1 MMTDKWGRRWFKTGA
16 VLLVVL
22 GLLHS
27 VSLIMK
33 QVPANDTERQ
43 LLDLMANYKFDLMG
57 SVRSMADLRKGFD
70 ISFMLGAIG
79 LGVLDLLLS
88 GERAGLLKRVVL
100 FNTVWLAA
108 MTAVSLVYFFVL
120 PTSFLVVALLMFA
133 LAWLKLR
140 GAAQE
145 NTD

>member
-43 LLDLMANYKFDLMG
+43 LLDLMGNYKFDLMG

>member
-1 MMTDKWGRRWFKTGA
+1 MTDKWGRRWFKTGA

-88 GERAGLLKRVVL
+88 GERAGLLKRVAL
-100 FNTVWLAA
+100 FNTVWVAA
-108 MTAVSLVYFFVL
+108 MTAVSLVYFFAV
-120 PTSFLVVALLMFA
+120 PTSFLVVALLSFA

-140 GAAQE
+140 GAGQE